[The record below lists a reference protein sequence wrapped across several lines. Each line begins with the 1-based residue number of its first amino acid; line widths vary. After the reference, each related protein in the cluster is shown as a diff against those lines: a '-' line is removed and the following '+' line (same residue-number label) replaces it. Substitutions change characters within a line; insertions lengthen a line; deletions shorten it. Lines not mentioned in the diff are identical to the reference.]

1 MLNYAHRGYS
11 AKYPENTKLAFQ
23 KAIDTLGCDGIELD
37 VHETKD
43 GELVVIHDATLDR
56 TCVNMKGYVRDYTM
70 EKLQEADMSGA
81 FSGECG
87 PQKLMTLREYLEMI
101 APTPLLT
108 NIEIKTDEIEYPE
121 IEEKVVALVK
131 EFDLV
136 DRVIISSFNHYT
148 LKRVKELCPEMKV
161 GALTAPRHPRLVSL
175 AI

>member
-81 FSGECG
+81 FSQE
-87 PQKLMTLREYLEMI
+87 
-101 APTPLLT
+101 
-108 NIEIKTDEIEYPE
+108 
-121 IEEKVVALVK
+121 
-131 EFDLV
+131 
-136 DRVIISSFNHYT
+136 VI
-148 LKRVKELCPEMKV
+148 
-161 GALTAPRHPRLVSL
+161 
-175 AI
+175 